1 MPQKN
6 KNKKESDNWLLPIE
20 EVESTTFQTING
32 AHPAMIDDEALL
44 KGVVFDFGRTGGPG
58 GQHRNRKATACTATH
73 SATSVSGTASERRR
87 QSENRKLS
95 ISRLRKKLAIQ
106 LRRNI
111 DLKKYIMSELWEER
125 RNGQQ
130 LLINPKHRD
139 YPHILAET
147 LDVLHACNLDL
158 SRAAEI
164 LQISSTQ
171 LLKIL
176 SHEKAAL
183 TLINHSRKEQGL
195 HPLKA

>member
-6 KNKKESDNWLLPIE
+6 KHKKDSDNWLIPIE

-73 SATSVSGTASERRR
+73 SETAVSGTASERRR

-111 DLKKYIMSELWEER
+111 DSKK
-125 RNGQQ
+125 
-130 LLINPKHRD
+130 
-139 YPHILAET
+139 
-147 LDVLHACNLDL
+147 
-158 SRAAEI
+158 
-164 LQISSTQ
+164 
-171 LLKIL
+171 
-176 SHEKAAL
+176 
-183 TLINHSRKEQGL
+183 
-195 HPLKA
+195 